1 MNIGKIPAKI
11 ARLAPHKE
19 ALVDIPNDRRMT
31 FGELDERVRR
41 LANALVEELNLQR
54 GDRVAILSK
63 NCIEYM
69 EVYYA
74 CARCG
79 LIAQPLNW
87 RLGTAELARILRDG
101 EPSAVVVSGEY
112 ADEQA
117 RLREEV
123 TVDHWL
129 GFGAGVRM
137 ATPGSIHWAIRS
149 NSPDRRPSSDRS
161 TDRVPRRT
169 AERSMTAYGRSSP
182 FGRSSRHVD
191 RRPRSETGIRL
202 DLRVS

>member
-19 ALVDIPNDRRMT
+19 ALVDIPNNRRMT

-41 LANALVEELNLQR
+41 LANALVDELGLQR

-79 LIAQPLNW
+79 LIAQPLN
-87 RLGTAELARILRDG
+87 
-101 EPSAVVVSGEY
+101 
-112 ADEQA
+112 
-117 RLREEV
+117 
-123 TVDHWL
+123 
-129 GFGAGVRM
+129 
-137 ATPGSIHWAIRS
+137 
-149 NSPDRRPSSDRS
+149 
-161 TDRVPRRT
+161 
-169 AERSMTAYGRSSP
+169 
-182 FGRSSRHVD
+182 
-191 RRPRSETGIRL
+191 
-202 DLRVS
+202 